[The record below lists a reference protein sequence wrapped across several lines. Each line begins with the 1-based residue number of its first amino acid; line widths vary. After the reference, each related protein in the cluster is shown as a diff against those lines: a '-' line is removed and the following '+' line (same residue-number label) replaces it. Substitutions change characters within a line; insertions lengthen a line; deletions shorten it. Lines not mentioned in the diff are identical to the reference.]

1 MYSHSFL
8 WEYLYDAMIEIS
20 LNARKE
26 LETFFLSQEKQPIRL
41 YLAPGEQSSRLE
53 FILDSPTEGD
63 EVIAVQDFVFC
74 INAELLKK
82 CGGIHIDVT
91 DDTFIAAPAFLF
103 RNEALVPE
111 QAAVRAVLPA
121 KNRDKK
127 V

>member
-91 DDTFIAAPAFLF
+91 DDTFIAAPRIPFPKRSACYGTSCGTCGSSC
-103 RNEALVPE
+103 
-111 QAAVRAVLPA
+111 
-121 KNRDKK
+121 KK
-127 V
+127 

>member
-1 MYSHSFL
+1 MKSV
-8 WEYLYDAMIEIS
+8 

>member
-8 WEYLYDAMIEIS
+8 WEYLYDTMIEIS

-91 DDTFIAAPAFLF
+91 DD
-103 RNEALVPE
+103 
-111 QAAVRAVLPA
+111 LPMGQS
-121 KNRDKK
+121 
-127 V
+127 